1 VGEQVVLRARSVYD
15 QLRWD
20 IVHGVL
26 RPNEAL
32 IETELSERLGV
43 SRTPVRESLQRL
55 AADGLIVTRRR
66 RWYVYEHSPDEVREI
81 YEVRAAQ
88 EGFAARLACERGSA
102 AQLAAIGAAATAVD
116 QATVGDRVAAND
128 AFHDLINAAACNQR
142 LTDQIRKTQL
152 FHFNIRLAAAYS
164 RDELGR
170 SSAQHAAI
178 AAAVAARDG
187 DSAEKLVREHI
198 LDAASIAAR
207 ILGEPRIPQLR
218 KDGSAPSGARP
229 ARG

>member
-1 VGEQVVLRARSVYD
+1 MAFNGGGVVSTDVGEQVIPRARSVYD

-20 IVHGVL
+20 IVHGLL

-66 RWYVYEHSPDEVREI
+66 RWYVYEHSADEVREI

-88 EGFAARLACERGSA
+88 EGFAARLACERGSP

-116 QATVGDRVAAND
+116 QAAAADRVATND
-128 AFHDLINAAACNQR
+128 AFHDLINAASGNQR
-142 LTDQIRKTQL
+142 LIEQICKTRL
-152 FHFNIRLAAAYS
+152 FHFNIRLAGAYS
-164 RDELGR
+164 PEELGR

-178 AAAVAARDG
+178 AAAVAARD
-187 DSAEKLVREHI
+187 DESAEKLVREHV

-207 ILGEPRIPQLR
+207 ILG
-218 KDGSAPSGARP
+218 
-229 ARG
+229 